1 MLVFQARVRDHS
13 LPRRRCRSAPIS
25 RPCAG
30 AEQRKNHFLRTIV
43 GLSRSSA
50 IHELM
55 SSGQI
60 ILVGVA
66 SPTGVFSYGNP
77 ALGIGSSL
85 ATPLCLEDLHKNR
98 EDHFPNKAAVFFL
111 CSKLYFQAHS
121 KSFTSSATISLPIST
136 SIKRIFV
143 TARMECFC
151 PLVM

>member
-13 LPRRRCRSAPIS
+13 LPHRRCRSAPIS

-30 AEQRKNHFLRTIV
+30 AEQRKNHFLRTI

-55 SSGQI
+55 SSGQN

-66 SPTGVFSYGNP
+66 SPTWVFFYGKL

-98 EDHFPNKAAVFFL
+98 EDHFPNKAAVFSL

-136 SIKRIFV
+136 SIRRIFV
-143 TARMECFC
+143 TARMECF
-151 PLVM
+151 

>member
-1 MLVFQARVRDHS
+1 MLVFRARVRDHS
-13 LPRRRCRSAPIS
+13 LPHRRCRSATIS

-30 AEQRKNHFLRTIV
+30 AEQRKNHFLRTV
-43 GLSRSSA
+43 GLSPSSA

-66 SPTGVFSYGNP
+66 SPTGVFYYGKL
-77 ALGIGSSL
+77 ALGIGSVL
-85 ATPLCLEDLHKNR
+85 ATPLGVGDLHKNR
-98 EDHFPNKAAVFFL
+98 EDHFPNRAAVFSL

-136 SIKRIFV
+136 SIRRIFV
-143 TARMECFC
+143 TARMECFW

>member
-1 MLVFQARVRDHS
+1 MLVFRARVRDRS
-13 LPRRRCRSAPIS
+13 LLHLRCCYASINRS
-25 RPCAG
+25 CAG
-30 AEQRKNHFLRTIV
+30 AEQRKNHFLRTV
-43 GLSRSSA
+43 GLSRSSG

-66 SPTGVFSYGNP
+66 SPTGVFYYGKL
-77 ALGIGSSL
+77 ALGIGSVL
-85 ATPLCLEDLHKNR
+85 ATPLGVGGLHKNR
-98 EDHFPNKAAVFFL
+98 EDHFPNRAAVFSL

-136 SIKRIFV
+136 SISRIFV
-143 TARMECFC
+143 TARMECFW

>member
-13 LPRRRCRSAPIS
+13 LSRRRCRSAPIS

-30 AEQRKNHFLRTIV
+30 AEQRKNHFLRTI

-55 SSGQI
+55 SSGQN

-66 SPTGVFSYGNP
+66 SPTWVFFYGKL

-98 EDHFPNKAAVFFL
+98 EDHFPNKAAVFSL

-136 SIKRIFV
+136 SIRRIFV
-143 TARMECFC
+143 TARMECFW

>member
-1 MLVFQARVRDHS
+1 MLVFRARVRDHS
-13 LPRRRCRSAPIS
+13 LPHRRCRSATIS

-30 AEQRKNHFLRTIV
+30 AEQRKNHFLRTV
-43 GLSRSSA
+43 GLSHSSA

-55 SSGQI
+55 SSGQN

-66 SPTGVFSYGNP
+66 SPTWVFSYGKL

-98 EDHFPNKAAVFFL
+98 EDHFPNKAAVFSL

-121 KSFTSSATISLPIST
+121 RSLTSSATISLPIST
-136 SIKRIFV
+136 SIRRMFV
-143 TARMECFC
+143 TARMECFW
-151 PLVM
+151 PFVM